1 MSERERDYPNLMA
14 VHLGLVGES
23 LSTEAAD
30 ERPLVVRD
38 VCVDLVRRQ
47 LVLLD
52 AGLPTNLAGDRFRV
66 LLPDVG
72 VEVVSARE
80 VLERKRPTCEEQ
92 LNIF

>member
-1 MSERERDYPNLMA
+1 MA
-14 VHLGLVGES
+14 VHFGLVGES
-23 LSTEAAD
+23 LSAEAAD

-38 VCVDLVRRQ
+38 VGVDLVRRQ

-52 AGLPTNLAGDRFRV
+52 AGLATNLAGHRFRV